1 MDVEDLIKKYNL
13 RVAKPYLEES
23 QSAFKEGRSKFNEML
38 ERLRNDE
45 AQGVIVWHPN
55 RIARNYAD
63 GGKFVQAMSDGHIKI
78 VFTWAGGTFEDNP
91 RDKEYLMTEFTRA
104 TRDSDDKGVAVKRG
118 NRTRFFEK
126 KRWIGPAK
134 IGYLNIYNDK
144 TKEKEIAIDPDRFP
158 LVVKAIKLIINGT
171 HTPMQALNILNNEW
185 GFRTKKTKRQG
196 GKPLAK
202 SGWYK
207 LLADPFIYGWMVRKE
222 GETDGSHKP
231 MIREEEFEKLQIILG
246 RKGKPRTSKH
256 QFAYKEALKCGECEG
271 SITAEEKYQ
280 IICSKCKTKFHKGK
294 TTNEC
299 LNCHTLIEEM
309 INPKILHY
317 VFYHCTKRVNK
328 NCTQGSIT
336 LKNLEKKIDETLS
349 KFDISDYFRDW
360 AIEHLNELNNKE
372 EVDQTTIKDNLVTQL
387 NTNHKAIQ
395 NLLREKISPEN
406 SDFKAE
412 MQDYYETEKK
422 RLFKEKKDIQK
433 AIAKLAKRQEQW
445 YEQSK
450 ETFDFACSAKY
461 QFATGDAKIKTYVL
475 SKLGSNL
482 VIKDRKLHISG
493 DKAYFLIEK
502 GKKEIASIVESLEP
516 AKQAEIA
523 SNLLSY
529 EPIRSAW
536 LPS

>member
-1 MDVEDLIKKYNL
+1 L
-13 RVAKPYLEES
+13 
-23 QSAFKEGRSKFNEML
+23 
-38 ERLRNDE
+38 
-45 AQGVIVWHPN
+45 
-55 RIARNYAD
+55 
-63 GGKFVQAMSDGHIKI
+63 
-78 VFTWAGGTFEDNP
+78 T
-91 RDKEYLMTEFTRA
+91 
-104 TRDSDDKGVAVKRG
+104 
-118 NRTRFFEK
+118 
-126 KRWIGPAK
+126 
-134 IGYLNIYNDK
+134 
-144 TKEKEIAIDPDRFP
+144 
-158 LVVKAIKLIINGT
+158 
-171 HTPMQALNILNNEW
+171 
-185 GFRTKKTKRQG
+185 
-196 GKPLAK
+196 
-202 SGWYK
+202 
-207 LLADPFIYGWMVRKE
+207 
-222 GETDGSHKP
+222 
-231 MIREEEFEKLQIILG
+231 
-246 RKGKPRTSKH
+246 
-256 QFAYKEALKCGECEG
+256 EG

-280 IICSKCKTKFHKGK
+280 IICTKCKTKFHKGK

-309 INPKILHY
+309 KNPKILHY

-349 KFDISDYFRDW
+349 KFDIAEYFRDW
-360 AIEHLNELNNKE
+360 AIEHLNELNDIE
-372 EVDQTTIKDNLVTQL
+372 EIDQTTVKDNLVTQL

-406 SDFKAE
+406 ADFKAD
-412 MQDYYETEKK
+412 MQEYYETEKK

-461 QFATGDAKIKTYVL
+461 QFAIGDTKTKTYVL

-493 DKAYFLIEK
+493 DNAYFLIEK

-523 SNLLSY
+523 SNLLSF
-529 EPIRSAW
+529 EPIRSSW